1 MALDQA
7 GYVSSFASD
16 RAMAL
21 DQTGYFSEFDRAMA
35 LGQLDCF
42 LLQVAMS
49 ASTMARTVA

>member
-7 GYVSSFASD
+7 GYVSEFASD

-21 DQTGYFSEFDRAMA
+21 DRTGYFYEFDRAMA

-49 ASTMARTVA
+49 TSTVARTAA